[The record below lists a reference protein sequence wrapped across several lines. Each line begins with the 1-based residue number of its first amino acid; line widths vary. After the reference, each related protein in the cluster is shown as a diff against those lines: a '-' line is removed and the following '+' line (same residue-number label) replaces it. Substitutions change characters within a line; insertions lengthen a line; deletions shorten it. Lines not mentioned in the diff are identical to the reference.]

1 MSVVINNVNAVI
13 KSLVNKKMMNEW
25 TVLRRGEPDNFFIDL
40 TQLWI

>member
-25 TVLRRGEPDNFFIDL
+25 TVFRSVHWLRL
-40 TQLWI
+40 CQLP

>member
-13 KSLVNKKMMNEW
+13 KSLVNKKMMNGLYFAVESQI
-25 TVLRRGEPDNFFIDL
+25 NFFIDL